1 MRFLVITL
9 SIAFYAN
16 CYCQSASA
24 VVFSE
29 MGEKFTLYLNSEPMN
44 ETPKSNIKLTGLTSE
59 FYQARVD
66 FEDASLQDCMTS
78 NFAVQFNSQVTY
90 VVKKNKKGEY
100 LIRFQSQTD
109 GSTASAE
116 KSSGDDEARRFA
128 DVDNPGQ
135 PQATATNSAQ
145 NGGNTSNTSITTTTT
160 TTTTNSAGTSPG
172 NSESINVGMNINGVN
187 MGINMNIPNDDT
199 FGNSSATTVTQQTT
213 TTTHSTT
220 SSSNAS
226 VNGNNQVTYT
236 DNSESGCRAPM
247 AASSFSSAKESI
259 NSKSFE
265 DSKMT
270 VAKQV
275 TKANCLSCNQIKEV
289 MSLFSFEES
298 KLAYAKYAY
307 DYCYNKTEYY
317 TINDA
322 FTFESS
328 IDELNKYIES
338 K

>member
-1 MRFLVITL
+1 MRLFLFTL
-9 SIAFYAN
+9 LCTIAAKHYS
-16 CYCQSASA
+16 QTASA

-44 ETPKSNIKLTGLTSE
+44 ETPKSNVKLTGLTSE

-66 FEDASLQDCMTS
+66 FEDAALPDCMTS

-100 LIRFQSQTD
+100 VIRFQSQTD
-109 GSTASAE
+109 GSAAAVSTPS
-116 KSSGDDEARRFA
+116 DDNDARRLA
-128 DVDNPGQ
+128 DVDNQTNQAAPDQ
-135 PQATATNSAQ
+135 PQKTGNS
-145 NGGNTSNTSITTTTT
+145 GNVSNSSTTTTT
-160 TTTTNSAGTSPG
+160 TTTTNATGSGTG
-172 NSESINVGMNINGVN
+172 NNESVNFGMNINGLNMGVN
-187 MGINMNIPNDDT
+187 MTVPNDDG
-199 FGNSSATTVTQQTT
+199 FDNSTTTTVTQQT

-220 SSSNAS
+220 SSSNSS
-226 VNGNNQVTYT
+226 VNGNSQVTYA
-236 DNSESGCRAPM
+236 DNTNSGCRAPM

-275 TKANCLSCNQIKEV
+275 TKANCLSCSQIKEV
-289 MSLFSFEES
+289 LELFSFEES
-298 KLAYAKYAY
+298 KLSYAKYAY
-307 DYCYNKTEYY
+307 DYCYNKSEYY

-322 FTFESS
+322 FSFESS

>member
-1 MRFLVITL
+1 MRLILFTFFFSLG
-9 SIAFYAN
+9 SNY
-16 CYCQSASA
+16 YCQTASA

-59 FYQARVD
+59 FYQARID
-66 FEDASLQDCMTS
+66 FEDATLPDCLTS

-90 VVKKNKKGEY
+90 VVKKSKKGEY
-100 LIRFQSQTD
+100 VIRFQSQTD
-109 GSTASAE
+109 GTAAASDM
-116 KSSGDDEARRFA
+116 SSENDEARRFA
-128 DVDNPGQ
+128 DVDNPAQ
-135 PQATATNSAQ
+135 QQAPAQTNQLAPSNSA
-145 NGGNTSNTSITTTTT
+145 NSSTTT
-160 TTTTNSAGTSPG
+160 TTTTNTNKTG
-172 NSESINVGMNINGVN
+172 NPSGNNESVNIGLNINGMN
-187 MGINMNIPNDDT
+187 MGINMNIPNDDS
-199 FGNSSATTVTQQTT
+199 FGNSSTTTVTQQTT
-213 TTTHSTT
+213 TTTHSAS

-226 VNGNNQVTYT
+226 GNGSHQVAYS
-236 DNSESGCRAPM
+236 DNADGGCRAPM

-275 TKANCLSCNQIKEV
+275 TKENCLSCDQIKEI
-289 MSLFSFEES
+289 MSLFSFEET
-298 KLAYAKYAY
+298 KLSYAKFAY

-322 FTFESS
+322 FSFESS
-328 IDELNKYIES
+328 IDDLNQYIEG